1 LSDVVAVY
9 LYCRALSVNVS
20 LGV

>member
-9 LYCRALSVNVS
+9 LYCPAFSVNVS